1 MTYTS
6 VNQQYPW
13 PTNFDA
19 LSGTPG
25 IAAVQ
30 TPGNFVLQP
39 GGMGYTYTT
48 TNTALTSTGTVVVD
62 GELTISGT
70 GVVSGNGWGVR
81 GLTTVSGTVTGGAFI
96 FGAYAKMV
104 LSGTQN
110 HADSR
115 LAAFFCKL
123 DASAGTYTAGQLS
136 SAWFDMGATAPSGG
150 WATGAQANVIRV
162 QNTTGS
168 NVNALI
174 YGYGKATFGLDLSDN
189 SSTWIYTSGTAQTAA
204 GGIKI
209 SANSTTRYIQ
219 LYSGAPQ

>member
-1 MTYTS
+1 MTATI
-6 VNQQYPW
+6 NLPTPW
-13 PTNFDA
+13 PTNFDGY
-19 LSGTPG
+19 SGTP
-25 IAAVQ
+25 AVAYTQ
-30 TPGNFVLQP
+30 TPGSFVLAN
-39 GGMGYTYTT
+39 GGIGYAYTT
-48 TNTALTSTGTVVVD
+48 TGTALTSTGTVVVD
-62 GELTISGT
+62 GELTVSGT

-168 NVNALI
+168 SVNALI
-174 YGYGKATFGLDLSDN
+174 YGYGKATYGLDISDN
-189 SSTWIYTSGTAQTAA
+189 SAGWLVTSGTATTAA

-209 SANSTTRYIQ
+209 NANGSTRYIQ
-219 LYSGAPQ
+219 LFSSAPA